1 MSDRGGM
8 GGWAWRGILILAFAS
23 ARAAA
28 QPSPSVAPAWRVT
41 TLEQVDLWYHGIA
54 LAGFG
59 VAEPAALYDPRYAFD
74 VRRTKQRMGLAATPL
89 DRAARAIA
97 VTFGSDPAFEIV
109 HFLPLYFAA
118 ADRPTMLQALRTL
131 DSQNGPPGNGR
142 DAPTSRAVAALATV
156 LPRPAQ
162 RTVLRQFAEL
172 LDDEWRLYLR
182 DDERRASGVRAAQA
196 SAFEQRWNVEFA
208 PALAGYLAQIN
219 RERGTIVLS
228 RALGREGRTVERVS
242 ALAAG
247 AIVAI
252 AAPRSVAPEDMTA
265 AAFDVVRELC
275 FATVRA
281 VGHESGG
288 RSVEPVAD
296 EQASRAAAV
305 RCGALVLQRY
315 LPHHRAAYQARF
327 LAVRQPAAAPD
338 TTTDRFVRAFP
349 LTLEVERRLAR
360 AIASP

>member
-1 MSDRGGM
+1 M
-8 GGWAWRGILILAFAS
+8 
-23 ARAAA
+23 
-28 QPSPSVAPAWRVT
+28 T

-54 LAGFG
+54 LVGFG
-59 VAEPAALYDPRYAFD
+59 VAEPAALYDPRYAPD

-97 VTFGSDPAFEIV
+97 GTFGRDPAFEIV

-131 DSQNGPPGNGR
+131 AGGNGPPR
-142 DAPTSRAVAALATV
+142 SRADAPTGRAVAALAAV
-156 LPRPAQ
+156 LPQPAQ
-162 RTVLRQFAEL
+162 RAVLRHFAEL
-172 LDDEWRLYLR
+172 LDDEWRLYMR
-182 DDERRASGVRAAQA
+182 DEERRSSGVRAAQA
-196 SAFEQRWNVEFA
+196 SALEQRWNAEFA
-208 PALAGYLAQIN
+208 PALAGYLTQIH

-228 RALGREGRTVERVS
+228 RALGREGRTVERVG

-247 AIVAI
+247 ALVAI
-252 AAPRSVAPEDMTA
+252 AAPRSVAPDDMTA

-281 VGHESGG
+281 VGTEPDGH
-288 RSVEPVAD
+288 SVEPVAG

-315 LPHHRAAYQARF
+315 LPHYRAAYQARF
-327 LAVRQPAAAPD
+327 LAVRQPAAPPD

-349 LTLEVERRLAR
+349 LTPEVERRLAR
-360 AIASP
+360 AIESP